1 MNAHDIQ
8 EWIDH
13 LNDEATESYINT
25 VVLTKNDGSG
35 NRRDNLK
42 VTFDTK
48 KANKIFTN
56 HITPIEKKYI
66 LETLQDIQL
75 ELIHTHILAT
85 KHLLPQRKHIIDEIF
100 TGISNADLRLQT
112 INEIIQETINKEE
125 E

>member
-56 HITPIEKKYI
+56 HITPIRKKVHPRNI
-66 LETLQDIQL
+66 TG
-75 ELIHTHILAT
+75 HTTRTNTHP
-85 KHLLPQRKHIIDEIF
+85 H
-100 TGISNADLRLQT
+100 ISNKTLT
-112 INEIIQETINKEE
+112 TTKKTHH
-125 E
+125 